1 MFRLQNSDR
10 QIILASASPRRK
22 QILEMMGILFET
34 IIPESIDE
42 NKYLDKNDLNR
53 SIQKLA
59 LMKAEEIAKNHPRA
73 LVLGADT
80 IVLKDHI
87 ILGKPANREDA
98 FATLKFLSNSS
109 HTVMTGVA
117 LRCIDENY
125 SRTAVDCTDVY
136 FRNIS
141 DYEINQYLSVDE
153 YKDKAGSYAI
163 QGHGM
168 IFIEK
173 ISGCYYNV
181 VGLPIT
187 STINIFNDFIARKE
201 SADV

>member
-1 MFRLQNSDR
+1 MIKWQNPDR
-10 QIILASASPRRK
+10 PIILASASPRRK
-22 QILEMMGILFET
+22 QILEMMGFSFET
-34 IIPESIDE
+34 IIPESFNE
-42 NKYLDKNDLNR
+42 SEYLDQNDLQG

-59 LMKAEEIAKNHPRA
+59 LIKAKLVAKNYPRA

-80 IVLKDHI
+80 IVVKNHT
-87 ILGKPANREDA
+87 ILGKPLNRDNA
-98 FATLKFLSNSS
+98 SDTLKFLSNSS
-109 HTVMTGVA
+109 HTVITGVA
-117 LRCIDENY
+117 LHCSNDNF
-125 SRTAVDCTDVY
+125 SQTAVDCTDVY

-141 DYEINQYLSVDE
+141 DNEIDHYLSFDE

-163 QGHGM
+163 QGQGM

-187 STINIFNDFIARKE
+187 STINLFNDFIARKE

>member
-1 MFRLQNSDR
+1 MAKSDR
-10 QIILASASPRRK
+10 QIILASGSPRRK
-22 QILEMMGILFET
+22 QILEMMGILFE
-34 IIPESIDE
+34 IIMPESIDE
-42 NKYLDKNDLNR
+42 NKYLDKNDLQR
-53 SIQKLA
+53 SIQRLA
-59 LMKAEEIAKNHPRA
+59 LIKAEEIAKRYPGA

-80 IVLKDHI
+80 MVVKDHTSYWQTNKSRRCI
-87 ILGKPANREDA
+87 CDI
-98 FATLKFLSNSS
+98 KFFSNSS

-125 SRTAVDCTDVY
+125 SRTAVNCTDVY

-141 DYEINQYLSVDE
+141 DNEINQYLSIDE

-163 QGHGM
+163 QGRGM

-181 VGLPIT
+181 VGLPVT
-187 STINIFNDFIARKE
+187 STINLFNDFIARKE